1 LKQLDKYPVFKNLQ
15 QAMFCAMA
23 AIFGSCFADGHSN
36 DPGTVLFKDNVKLMN
51 KPIDT
56 NSSETVPPDIP
67 NLRRLLEVCIN
78 HMNDAIVITEAEPF
92 DKPGPRILWVNKIFY
107 ERNGYSPEEV
117 IGNTPRLLQ
126 GPDTDRATLDRVY
139 EALSK
144 WQPIRAELLNYRKDG
159 TSYWNEFDIVP
170 VANEQGWFT
179 HWVSVQRDT
188 TERKKMEEQVHQLA
202 FFDALTQLPNRR
214 LLDDRLSQALAAS
227 KRSGHFGALIFL
239 DLDNFKLVNDS
250 YGHNVGD
257 ALLRQVA
264 TQLKACVREMD
275 TVSRFG
281 GDEFVVLLS
290 DLHADRAESLH
301 RATVFAEKIRAII
314 TEPFPLAIT
323 EPGQAERLLDHQ
335 CSASLGA
342 VMFQG
347 QQATPTDLMKW
358 ADTAMY
364 QAKNAGRNAIR
375 FYQPTKQT

>member
-1 LKQLDKYPVFKNLQ
+1 
-15 QAMFCAMA
+15 MA

-342 VMFQG
+342 VIFQG

>member
-1 LKQLDKYPVFKNLQ
+1 
-15 QAMFCAMA
+15 MA

-179 HWVSVQRDT
+179 H
-188 TERKKMEEQVHQLA
+188 
-202 FFDALTQLPNRR
+202 
-214 LLDDRLSQALAAS
+214 
-227 KRSGHFGALIFL
+227 
-239 DLDNFKLVNDS
+239 
-250 YGHNVGD
+250 
-257 ALLRQVA
+257 
-264 TQLKACVREMD
+264 
-275 TVSRFG
+275 
-281 GDEFVVLLS
+281 
-290 DLHADRAESLH
+290 
-301 RATVFAEKIRAII
+301 
-314 TEPFPLAIT
+314 
-323 EPGQAERLLDHQ
+323 
-335 CSASLGA
+335 
-342 VMFQG
+342 
-347 QQATPTDLMKW
+347 
-358 ADTAMY
+358 
-364 QAKNAGRNAIR
+364 
-375 FYQPTKQT
+375 